1 MRLSLRHA
9 LFAIAVGMSPLAS
22 ARAASSI
29 CSIDYDATRGE
40 IHIDPISNGQ
50 VQIKI
55 PLALHPVSS
64 GEYSMTVNGD
74 SAIWIFPKEFRIAPG
89 LGHVD
94 VFAGSPE
101 TKMPVTQSAPADT
114 APTEKLN
121 SKFSPILSNQ
131 DTTFA
136 KVNANGIRE
145 ADSPDSDPAS
155 PTASAPPTKPKNAE
169 IAKNAELQKELK
181 GLNLDR
187 SIPESPAFTALGI
200 SPETVT
206 RPASVREFGTALL
219 NGVDKSGKLQSGLA
233 IDFAPYQILAGSQT
247 TWPEYKH
254 NLLTRILYNTQLSL
268 GTTKATTDD
277 KALRLAGGLNITLWD
292 NGDPRLNDKIADLYR
307 NDFVTH
313 PPPSINPFQTDA
325 EVHAAMDAYMESS
338 AADEK
343 QLQAQLAQI
352 RKQTWA
358 KSSWTV
364 AAAPT
369 WITPDGNAQNLKWD
383 GVTVWSAF
391 AYGFEGNGAL
401 ENKAQLIVNARYRNY
416 EMTPEPLAPKTF
428 FRQDTL
434 TIGGRL
440 RFGSPDFNA
449 SIEGAFIQTWSDAHG
464 SNSAYRL
471 GANLERKIAENL
483 WLTLALGQDFGTE
496 TTSKQLF
503 VVSGLRLGT
512 ADKPQ
517 SPAVK

>member
-1 MRLSLRHA
+1 MRRSLSHA
-9 LFAIAVGMSPLAS
+9 LFAIAVGMSQLHS

-40 IHIDPISNGQ
+40 IHIDPISNGTL
-50 VQIKI
+50 QIKI

-74 SAIWIFPKEFRIAPG
+74 SAIWIFPKEVRIAPG

-101 TKMPVTQSAPADT
+101 TQMPVTQSPGT

-145 ADSPDSDPAS
+145 ADSPDSDPAT
-155 PTASAPPTKPKNAE
+155 PTASAPPTNRKNAE
-169 IAKNAELQKELK
+169 IAKKAELQKELK

-233 IDFAPYQILAGSQT
+233 IDFAPYRILAGSQT

-292 NGDPRLNDKIADLYR
+292 NGDPRLNDKIANLYR
-307 NDFVTH
+307 TDFITH

-325 EVHAAMDAYMESS
+325 DPRRHGC
-338 AADEK
+338 
-343 QLQAQLAQI
+343 L
-352 RKQTWA
+352 
-358 KSSWTV
+358 
-364 AAAPT
+364 
-369 WITPDGNAQNLKWD
+369 
-383 GVTVWSAF
+383 
-391 AYGFEGNGAL
+391 YGIE
-401 ENKAQLIVNARYRNY
+401 R
-416 EMTPEPLAPKTF
+416 
-428 FRQDTL
+428 
-434 TIGGRL
+434 GR
-440 RFGSPDFNA
+440 
-449 SIEGAFIQTWSDAHG
+449 
-464 SNSAYRL
+464 
-471 GANLERKIAENL
+471 
-483 WLTLALGQDFGTE
+483 
-496 TTSKQLF
+496 
-503 VVSGLRLGT
+503 
-512 ADKPQ
+512 
-517 SPAVK
+517 